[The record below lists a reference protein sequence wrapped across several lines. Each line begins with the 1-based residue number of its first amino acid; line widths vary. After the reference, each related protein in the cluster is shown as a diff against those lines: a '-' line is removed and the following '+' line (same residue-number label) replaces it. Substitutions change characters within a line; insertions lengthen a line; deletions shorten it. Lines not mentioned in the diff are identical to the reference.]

1 MEDIKRIVA
10 PIDFSDNTEM
20 IASTAACIAG
30 KFSADLD
37 LIFVAESFE
46 DYTAFRTPPAN
57 LLSLKEELLDSAK
70 EQMNAFIKKHKEKFN
85 ALGVSTINGLVLS
98 GDIAEKIINYAG
110 EANEQIIVMGTH
122 GYKGFNRLVF
132 GSVAE
137 KVVKTARCPV
147 MTIKPSR
154 QG

>member
-46 DYTAFRTPPAN
+46 DYTSFRTPPAN

-70 EQMNAFIKKHKEKFN
+70 EQMNAFIKQHKEKFN

-154 QG
+154 